1 MATSRAVIRM
11 SGRPRVSSEDA
22 AGERCTQACMAVGSI
37 HLLMGLW
44 TEDQFLAGSWP
55 EPCQGSLSGGLSSM
69 AAYFISSKYA
79 VETAIG
85 ESAHK

>member
-1 MATSRAVIRM
+1 MATSKAVIRM

-22 AGERCTQACMAVGSI
+22 AGEKRTQACMAVGSI

-69 AAYFISSKYA
+69 AAYFISSKCA

>member
-1 MATSRAVIRM
+1 MATSKAVIRL

-22 AGERCTQACMAVGSI
+22 AGEGCTQACMAVGSI

-55 EPCQGSLSGGLSSM
+55 EPHQGPLLGGLSSM
-69 AAYFISSKYA
+69 AAYFISSKYT

-85 ESAHK
+85 DSAHK